1 MTPFKLQIVTP
12 DRLFFEGEVES
23 VIVRTIEGDI
33 AILKDHI
40 NYVGILD
47 IGNARIKVDGKQ
59 KIAVIAGGFVQVD
72 EEKTTILTEAAE
84 WPEEIDLDRAQK
96 AKEKAQ
102 SAMNGKGGEMD
113 MVSAEAKLKRAITR
127 INSVEKYL

>member
-23 VIVRTIEGDI
+23 VVVRTIEGDI

-72 EEKTTILTEAAE
+72 EKKTTILTEAAE

>member
-23 VIVRTIEGDI
+23 VVVRTIEGDI

-72 EEKTTILTEAAE
+72 EKKMTILTEAAE

-102 SAMNGKGGEMD
+102 SAMNGKSGEMD